1 MLHYAISKAM
11 REQSP
16 TPLSVLYKSFPTL
29 QNSLE
34 VIPLFHFNA
43 KDFSKKYLDDLKKE
57 LFLPGDIPPQAQYRV
72 ITIIL

>member
-11 REQSP
+11 RERSP
-16 TPLSVLYKSFPTL
+16 TPLSVLYKSSSIL

-43 KDFSKKYLDDLKKE
+43 KEFSKKYLDDLKKE
-57 LFLPGDIPPQAQYRV
+57 LFLPGDRPPQAQYGV
-72 ITIIL
+72 TAIIL